1 MSITVTTQGLVGS
14 SQKRI
19 YRDRNRFQLALEL
32 YNPTTEKGRE
42 GQRNVRRMNTALR
55 KDEHIYEKARTLAS
69 NITSTSMLQSLYR
82 MCLCNDR

>member
-19 YRDRNRFQLALEL
+19 YRDRNRFQLAWEL

-42 GQRNVRRMNTALR
+42 GQRNARRRMNTALR
-55 KDEHIYEKARTLAS
+55 KDEHSYEKARTLA
-69 NITSTSMLQSLYR
+69 
-82 MCLCNDR
+82 